1 MPLIHYLCECS
12 YSATKFFR
20 QPKEAPAT
28 IPCQK
33 CGKEQKKQL
42 SAPNS
47 KSVVVVDNG
56 LQARSTEVNLELVKD
71 IEERST
77 KDFKDK

>member
-1 MPLIHYLCECS
+1 MPLIHYLCECD

-20 QPKEAPAT
+20 QPKEAPKT
-28 IPCQK
+28 FICPK

-47 KSVVVVDNG
+47 KSIVVVDNG
-56 LQARSTEVNLELVKD
+56 IQSRAVEVNLELVKD

>member
-1 MPLIHYLCECS
+1 MVLC
-12 YSATKFFR
+12 K
-20 QPKEAPAT
+20 
-28 IPCQK
+28 K

-56 LQARSTEVNLELVKD
+56 LQARATEVNLELVKD
-71 IEERST
+71 IEDRST